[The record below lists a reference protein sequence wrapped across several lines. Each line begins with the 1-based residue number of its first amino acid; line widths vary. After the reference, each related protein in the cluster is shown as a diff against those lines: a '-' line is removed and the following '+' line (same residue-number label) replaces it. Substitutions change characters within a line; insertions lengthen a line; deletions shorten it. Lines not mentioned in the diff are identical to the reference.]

1 MGAAVADHGGKPL
14 VDAALV
20 LLGALVRVELNAGK
34 VLLDGGI
41 LLGHGAELII
51 LRAQG
56 SVLRAQRFGLGTQ
69 RGQLII
75 GCIQRGTQGVA
86 LRRGVA
92 VLLGEAVVFAAQ
104 GADLRAQ
111 LLLLCT
117 ELVDVAL
124 ERLDAGGALR
134 RGLLQFRDA
143 MQSVAAALQAG
154 YSMEN
159 AWRESEKEM
168 TELYGQDGIFVGEL
182 HQINQAVG
190 MNQPIE
196 KLLYEFALRS
206 DCEDIQNFSDVFLFA
221 KRSGGDFH
229 KIIATTI
236 EHISDKI
243 EVEREVQ
250 TVISA
255 KKMEQK
261 IMNVIPVFII
271 LYLNLT
277 SGEFLAPLYGNIFGI
292 SVMTGALGAY
302 LAAIKISAKMTA
314 IKV

>member
-1 MGAAVADHGGKPL
+1 MGAAVADQGGKPL

-56 SVLRAQRFGLGTQ
+56 SVLRAQRFGLGAQ

-111 LLLLCT
+111 LLLLRA

-134 RGLLQFRDA
+134 RGLFDIVDDVLTVEAAEPILNPTLFILFR
-143 MQSVAAALQAG
+143 
-154 YSMEN
+154 
-159 AWRESEKEM
+159 
-168 TELYGQDGIFVGEL
+168 
-182 HQINQAVG
+182 
-190 MNQPIE
+190 
-196 KLLYEFALRS
+196 
-206 DCEDIQNFSDVFLFA
+206 
-221 KRSGGDFH
+221 
-229 KIIATTI
+229 
-236 EHISDKI
+236 
-243 EVEREVQ
+243 
-250 TVISA
+250 
-255 KKMEQK
+255 
-261 IMNVIPVFII
+261 
-271 LYLNLT
+271 
-277 SGEFLAPLYGNIFGI
+277 
-292 SVMTGALGAY
+292 
-302 LAAIKISAKMTA
+302 
-314 IKV
+314 